1 MRMTDHFYQNKK
13 VFVTGAG
20 GFIGSHVVEELARA
34 GARVTA
40 LVHYN
45 SASAIG
51 NLQYLE
57 KALLKEVQIEF
68 GDVTDG
74 YQMRSLTKNQD
85 VIFHLAALIGIPYSY
100 VAPVAYVAANING
113 TLNILEAARAHGV
126 EKIVVTSTSETYGT
140 AVYAPIDEKHPL
152 QGQSPYSATKIGADK
167 IAESYH
173 LSFDLPVCIFRPFNT
188 YGPRQSMRAVIPT
201 IIAQALHAK
210 EIKLGSLTP
219 VRDMLFV
226 KDTARGFML
235 AGSVKETAG
244 EVVSVGTGVGLT
256 IAEIVTLIQQLLG
269 SNKPVIEDGQRIRP
283 EKSEVFKLICDNRKA
298 KSLLNW
304 QPGYTLA
311 QGLEHCID
319 FIRSNPNLYS
329 VDKYVI

>member
-1 MRMTDHFYQNKK
+1 MLDHFYKNKR
-13 VFVTGAG
+13 VFVTGAA
-20 GFIGSHVVEELARA
+20 GFIGSHLVEELVKA
-34 GARVTA
+34 GAKVTA

-51 NLQYLE
+51 NLQYLD
-57 KALLKEVQIEF
+57 KAVLKEVRVEF

-74 YQMRSLTKNQD
+74 YQMITLTKNQD
-85 VIFHLAALIGIPYSY
+85 VVFHLAALIGIPYSY
-100 VAPVAYVAANING
+100 VAPVAYVATNING
-113 TLNILEAARAHGV
+113 TLNMLEAARINGV

-173 LSFDLPVCIFRPFNT
+173 LSFGLPVCVFRPFNT

-201 IIAQALHAK
+201 IINQALHSR

-226 KDTARGFML
+226 KDTAKGFML
-235 AGSVKETAG
+235 AGATKEAAG
-244 EVVSVGTGVGLT
+244 EVISVGTGVGLT

-269 SNKPVIEDGQRIRP
+269 SDKPVIEDGSRIRP

-298 KSLLNW
+298 KALLNW

-311 QGLEHCID
+311 QGLELCID
-319 FIRSNPNLYS
+319 FVKSNPNLYS